1 MLRINRQTDY
11 AIRVI
16 LALAK
21 QPPGTRLTSTEIGKE
36 MLIPAAFLARI
47 VAQLAQANLVQTF
60 AGREGG
66 LQLARSADEI
76 TLRDVVELIEGPILL
91 SECTQGK
98 KDCPFEGACPV
109 RLRWCDLQDVILGE
123 LAKTKFST
131 LAREANAPSGI
142 KLVATHSRSFA

>member
-1 MLRINRQTDY
+1 MLHINRQTDY

-21 QPPGTRLTSTEIGKE
+21 RPSGTRLTSTEIGKE

-76 TLRDVVELIEGPILL
+76 TLRDVVELMEGPLLL
-91 SECTQGK
+91 SECMQDK
-98 KDCPFEGACPV
+98 QDCPFEGACPV
-109 RLRWCDLQDVILGE
+109 RQRWSGLQTVILEE
-123 LAKTKFST
+123 LAKTKFSR
-131 LAREANAPSGI
+131 LAREANAHSVI
-142 KLVATHSRSFA
+142 KLI